1 MTSDLPQSYNKSF
14 KTIDEQIELLKSRG
28 MLFRDEDQAKH
39 YLLNLNYYRLSGY
52 WLPFKQP
59 DDSFESNLYF
69 EDIINLYLFDSG
81 LKGLLYQALETIEI
95 SAKTKFAYYLAQAH
109 GPHPLKTEN
118 FTNGYYFAQSYAKL
132 QSEIERQKDRNFIK
146 HYREKY
152 AEELPPLWVCVEVMT
167 FGLLS
172 QLTKNIKN
180 TKVKREIA
188 RCYDLDMK
196 IFESVLYHLS
206 TIRNHIAHHSRLY
219 NHTSEITFGIP
230 KILENQCNKNL
241 LGSIYNTI
249 VMCDYILKKIEPNSV
264 LMKDV
269 LELADKHRINKS
281 MMGFTN
287 YQVKI

>member
-1 MTSDLPQSYNKSF
+1 MTPQFLQPYNKSF

-28 MLFRDEDQAKH
+28 MLFHDVDHAKH

-52 WLPFKQP
+52 WLPFKQSDECFNP
-59 DDSFESNLYF
+59 NLYF
-69 EDIINLYLFDSG
+69 EDIINIYLFDSG
-81 LKGLLYQALETIEI
+81 LKSLLYQALETIEI
-95 SAKTKFAYYLAQAH
+95 SAKTKFAYYLSEAY
-109 GPHPLKTEN
+109 GSHPLKAEN
-118 FTNGYYFAQSYAKL
+118 FTNDYYFAQSYAKL

-180 TKVKREIA
+180 IKVKRAIA
-188 RCYDLDMK
+188 HCYDLDMR

-230 KILENQCNKNL
+230 KNLEDQCNKHQ
-241 LGSIYNTI
+241 LGSLYNTI
-249 VMCDYILKKIEPNSV
+249 VITDFILKKIDPKSTLLAEV
-264 LMKDV
+264 
-269 LELADKHRINKS
+269 ERLADKHRIDKRI
-281 MMGFTN
+281 MGYKLN
-287 YQVKI
+287 R